1 MPWEKSFDRA
11 QAVRDAMDVF
21 WRCGY
26 EGTGINQL
34 VEATGASRYGLYDE
48 FGDKRGLFLEALDAY
63 VENVVRRNLGALEND
78 DAGLADI
85 HGYYER
91 MLGMG
96 ASEDNPLGCL
106 MCMTAMTMD
115 GADEAIAERVAGY
128 IERLRGSFARA
139 LVNAKTAGDIS
150 PGADPQALAAFLVG
164 LTQGAA
170 VMDRAGTGGEAI
182 EQQIRIGLTILDTA

>member
-26 EGTGINQL
+26 EATGINQL

-48 FGDKRGLFLEALDAY
+48 FGDKRGLFLEALDVY
-63 VENVVRRNLGALEND
+63 VEDVVRRNLGALENH

-85 HGYYER
+85 HAYYER

-128 IERLRGSFARA
+128 IERLRSSFFRA
-139 LVNAKTAGDIS
+139 LVNAKSDGDIS
-150 PGADPQALAAFLVG
+150 PDADPEALAAFLVG

-170 VMDRAGTGGEAI
+170 VMDRAGVSGEAI
-182 EQQIRIGLTILDTA
+182 AQQIVTGLTVLNNS

>member
-1 MPWEKSFDRA
+1 MPWEKNFDRA

-26 EGTGINQL
+26 EATGINQL

-48 FGDKRGLFLEALDAY
+48 FGDKRGLFLEALDVY
-63 VENVVRRNLGALEND
+63 VEDVVRRNLGALENE

-85 HGYYER
+85 HAYYGR

-115 GADEAIAERVAGY
+115 GADEAIAERVSGY
-128 IERLRGSFARA
+128 IERLRSSFARA
-139 LVNAKTAGDIS
+139 LANAKSAGDIS
-150 PGADPQALAAFLVG
+150 PNADPEALAAFLVG

-170 VMDRAGTGGEAI
+170 VMDRAGVSGEAI
-182 EQQIRIGLTILDTA
+182 EQQILTGLTVLENF